1 MNECGMRIA
10 ECGIRSKE
18 HDMCF
23 IEVRGVSKEYD
34 TAAALR
40 GVECAIEKG
49 EWVTIMGPSGSG
61 KSTLLNILGGL
72 DHQTEGNVS
81 INGTDIKSLTEDQ
94 MARFRRETIG
104 FVFQQSH
111 LIPYLDATENVML
124 AQYFHSIPDRSEAEE
139 SLRRVGLEHRLRH
152 RPSQL
157 SGGEQQRVCIARALI
172 NSPSL
177 LLADEPTGN
186 LDRPNT
192 KNVLELLRD
201 LHRQEGF
208 TVVVVTH
215 DPYVSQWAGRV
226 LSMEDGRIIRD
237 EPVRS

>member
-1 MNECGMRIA
+1 MSFITLQ
-10 ECGIRSKE
+10 GIT
-18 HDMCF
+18 
-23 IEVRGVSKEYD
+23 KEYE
-34 TAAALR
+34 TTRALN
-40 GVECAIEKG
+40 GVDCTIASG
-49 EWVTIMGPSGSG
+49 EWVNIMGPSGSG

-72 DHQTEGNVS
+72 DRPSAGTVS
-81 INGTDIKSLTEDQ
+81 IGGTDINTLTEDGL
-94 MARFRRETIG
+94 ARFRRETIG

-124 AQYFHSIPDRSEAEE
+124 AQYFHSIPDRQEAEQA
-139 SLRRVGLEHRLRH
+139 LTRVGLGHRLRH

-172 NSPSL
+172 NDPVL

-186 LDRPNT
+186 LDRTNT
-192 KNVLELLRD
+192 RNILELLKD
-201 LHRQEGF
+201 IHGQERF

-215 DPYVSQWAGRV
+215 DPFVSQWAQRV
-226 LSMEDGRIIRD
+226 ISMEDGRIIRD

>member
-1 MNECGMRIA
+1 MAM
-10 ECGIRSKE
+10 S
-18 HDMCF
+18 F
-23 IEVRGVSKEYD
+23 ITLRNITKEYETTRALAGVDGRID
-34 TAAALR
+34 T
-40 GVECAIEKG
+40 G
-49 EWVTIMGPSGSG
+49 EWVSIMGPSGSG

-72 DHQTEGNVS
+72 DRPTSGIVT
-81 INGTDIKSLTEDQ
+81 INDTDINALTEDQ
-94 MARFRRETIG
+94 LARFRRETMG

-111 LIPYLDATENVML
+111 LIPYLDAAENVML
-124 AQYFHSIPDRSEAEE
+124 AQYFHSIPDRGEAEE
-139 SLRRVGLEHRLRH
+139 ALNRVGLGRRLRH

-186 LDRPNT
+186 LDRTNT
-192 KNVLELLRD
+192 KHILELLKD
-201 LHRQEGF
+201 LHAQERF

-215 DPYVSQWAGRV
+215 DPFVSPWGRRII
-226 LSMEDGRIIRD
+226 SMEDGRIIRD

>member
-1 MNECGMRIA
+1 M
-10 ECGIRSKE
+10 S
-18 HDMCF
+18 F
-23 IEVRGVSKEYD
+23 ITLRNITKEYETTRALDGVDGRID
-34 TAAALR
+34 T
-40 GVECAIEKG
+40 G
-49 EWVTIMGPSGSG
+49 EWVSIMGPSGSG

-72 DHQTEGNVS
+72 DRPTAGIVS
-81 INGTDIKSLTEDQ
+81 INDTDINALTEDQ
-94 MARFRRETIG
+94 LARFRRETMG

-111 LIPYLDATENVML
+111 LIPYLDATENIML
-124 AQYFHSIPDRSEAEE
+124 AQYFHSIPDRVEAEE
-139 SLRRVGLEHRLRH
+139 ALNRVGLGHRLRH

-186 LDRPNT
+186 LDRTNT
-192 KNVLELLRD
+192 KHILELLKE
-201 LHRQEGF
+201 LHAQERF

-215 DPYVSQWAGRV
+215 DPFVSPWGQRII
-226 LSMEDGRIIRD
+226 SMEDGRIIRD